1 MRSALSVH
9 TRACRRSRRSAEDI
23 EVRGLEGERLILAF
37 NLDADTAALVELGYD
52 DATPAVELGP
62 RFE

>member
-1 MRSALSVH
+1 LHSAV
-9 TRACRRSRRSAEDI
+9 SADDI
-23 EVRGLEGERLILAF
+23 EVGGLEGERLVLAF
-37 NLDADTAALVELGYD
+37 NLDADTATLVELGHD